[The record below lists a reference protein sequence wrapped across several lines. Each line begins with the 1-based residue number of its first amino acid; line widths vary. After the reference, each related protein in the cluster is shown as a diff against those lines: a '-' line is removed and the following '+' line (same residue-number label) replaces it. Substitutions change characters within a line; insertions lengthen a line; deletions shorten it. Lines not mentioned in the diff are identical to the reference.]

1 MTPPHALLGV
11 LHRQHAHIA
20 ELLSHVLDVSGPERS
35 TAMTELLRYLALHES
50 AEQTFMHPV
59 GLRTAGDAAAVQGRM
74 AEEGEIV
81 AVITNLEGV
90 KPDSMDFLI
99 YISLLEEAFHSHSRA
114 EEEVEAS
121 VLGANVGNDELE
133 RIAQDLALVDLW
145 MDPATA
151 SIPGSVAHLPWAGN
165 HLRGFGELH
174 RRSLR
179 AFEAVARTR

>member
-1 MTPPHALLGV
+1 
-11 LHRQHAHIA
+11 
-20 ELLSHVLDVSGPERS
+20 
-35 TAMTELLRYLALHES
+35 
-50 AEQTFMHPV
+50 
-59 GLRTAGDAAAVQGRM
+59 
-74 AEEGEIV
+74 
-81 AVITNLEGV
+81 
-90 KPDSMDFLI
+90 MDFLI

-165 HLRGFGELH
+165 QEPEGVRGSCPDSLTVHDRKRCDTGPVCAT
-174 RRSLR
+174 RR
-179 AFEAVARTR
+179 ARTHSGKRVTDHDRRVQAKAVDK